1 MKTSLLKIE
10 RFDDSFA
17 IHMIRDFFL
26 VLLGVIVLE
35 LGIRFL
41 VVLYEFH
48 SHEKENAQITAERLA
63 ADVKSIMLNR
73 GGPV

>member
-1 MKTSLLKIE
+1 LPKIE

-63 ADVKSIMLNR
+63 VTRRS
-73 GGPV
+73 G